1 MPKVFGKDR
10 FSTMFIYSVRAST
23 VKFFSVLALSV
34 ITLIVLITLIPTY
47 DSAEEAF
54 KDGENI
60 TYSGVKT
67 NEDRI
72 NFLSQF
78 GWTVESEPT
87 EEAEVTIPSEFD
99 RVMAS
104 YNELQK
110 QQGLNL
116 EKYKRKKVT
125 RYTYVVT
132 NYPDYTGVIYANIL
146 VYRGKV
152 IAGDICTADSSGFT
166 HGLSGGQ
173 GTPETTS

>member
-10 FSTMFIYSVRAST
+10 VSAMFIYSVRAST

-72 NFLSQF
+72 KFLSQF
-78 GWTVESEPT
+78 GWTVESEPA

-116 EKYKRKKVT
+116 EKYRRKKVT

-132 NYPDYTGVIYANIL
+132 IYANIL

-173 GTPETTS
+173 GTPDTTS

>member
-1 MPKVFGKDR
+1 
-10 FSTMFIYSVRAST
+10 
-23 VKFFSVLALSV
+23 
-34 ITLIVLITLIPTY
+34 
-47 DSAEEAF
+47 
-54 KDGENI
+54 
-60 TYSGVKT
+60 
-67 NEDRI
+67 
-72 NFLSQF
+72 
-78 GWTVESEPT
+78 
-87 EEAEVTIPSEFD
+87 
-99 RVMAS
+99 MAS

-166 HGLSGGQ
+166 HGLSGEQ